1 MGKMHE
7 ALQKARAGRDE
18 APVTPQGA
26 PSADELARGPAPGS
40 WSVPR
45 TRELSGDLDPHLV
58 PLRDPRS
65 PVAEQYRALRTNILA
80 LQQDDPIEVM
90 LVTSAVP
97 NEGKSV
103 SSVNLACVFAE
114 ETDRKVVL
122 VDADMRKPDVHKL
135 LGVDNQRGLSDYLSG
150 GTMLEMVL
158 QRSRLPNLWVLPAGC
173 VPGNPT
179 DLLGGKRMEDL
190 LVRLRRDYD
199 MVIIDTPPVI
209 ATADA
214 GVLGPRVDG
223 TVMVV
228 RMHSTPR
235 DVSRTAVETLEKA
248 RSNIL
253 GLILTGVEGTSQNYY
268 YYAYGT
274 DEPRQDS

>member
-1 MGKMHE
+1 MGKMHD
-7 ALQKARAGRDE
+7 ALKKAHAAREDAGT
-18 APVTPQGA
+18 AVANGPT
-26 PSADELARGPAPGS
+26 ADELARGPSPGS
-40 WSVPR
+40 WNLPR
-45 TRELSGDLDPHLV
+45 TRDLSGEMDPHLV

-80 LQQDDPIEVM
+80 LSPDDPLQV
-90 LVTSAVP
+90 LTVTSAVP

-103 SSVNLACVFAE
+103 SSVNLACVLAE
-114 ETDRKVVL
+114 ESDRKVVL
-122 VDADMRKPDVHKL
+122 VDADMRKPDVHRL
-135 LGVDNQRGLSDYLSG
+135 LGIDNQRGLSDYLSG

-190 LVRLRRDYD
+190 LARLRRDYD

-223 TVMVV
+223 TILVV

-235 DVSRTAVETLEKA
+235 DVSRTAAETLQKA
-248 RSNIL
+248 RADIV
-253 GLILTGVEGTSQNYY
+253 GLLLTGVEGTSQNYY

-274 DEPRQDS
+274 DEDASVG